1 MSSFD
6 FGFLLADG
14 KRLAV
19 GWPSSGVLVAQ
30 NYDVT
35 SVSLDLPV
43 SYSFPHSSRVFFCE
57 SQPTLSI
64 TIESKGPFLQ
74 TTLEEGAKLLKNAD
88 AMSVNELLDLAYQKM
103 QNRNEP

>member
-30 NYDVT
+30 NYYVT

-43 SYSFPHSSRVFFCE
+43 SYDTLAQHSFASFHD
-57 SQPTLSI
+57 QPTLSI
-64 TIESKGPFLQ
+64 SIEARGPFLQ
-74 TTLEEGAKLLKNAD
+74 TTLEEGAKLFKNAD
-88 AMSVNELLDLAYQKM
+88 VMSVNELLDLAYQKM